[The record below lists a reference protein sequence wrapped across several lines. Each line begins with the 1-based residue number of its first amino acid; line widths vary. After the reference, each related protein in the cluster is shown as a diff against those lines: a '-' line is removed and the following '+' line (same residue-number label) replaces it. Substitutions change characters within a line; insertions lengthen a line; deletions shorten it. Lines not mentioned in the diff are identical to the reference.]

1 MKNELN
7 VFTSELFGSI
17 RAVEI
22 KGKPYFIATDIA
34 KILGYKNTRDAILK
48 HCKGVVKHDILTNG
62 GIQSL
67 NIIPEGDIYRLIIR
81 SKLPGAEKFEEWV
94 FDEVLPSIRQNGGYI
109 VTREDDTDE
118 ELLARG
124 LLIAQRT
131 IEKRNQRILQLENV
145 IEEQK
150 PLVTFADKV
159 IKTKENI
166 LVQNVAKI
174 ISDAGYTIGRNNLF
188 AKLREWGFIFKYGTE
203 PTQKGM
209 DAGYFVVEERV
220 VELPSGSRLAF
231 TTKVTPKGQTYIINR
246 LIKENSK

>member
-7 VFTSELFGSI
+7 VFTSEMFGSV
-17 RAVEI
+17 RVVEI
-22 KGKPYFIATDIA
+22 NNKPYFVATDIA
-34 KILGYKNTRDAILK
+34 KILGYVNPRKAITA
-48 HCKGVVKHDILTNG
+48 HCKGVIKQDILTNG
-62 GIQSL
+62 GMQSL
-67 NIIPEGDIYRLIIR
+67 NVIPESDIYRLMVR
-81 SKLPGAEKFEEWV
+81 SKLPNAEKFEEWV
-94 FDEVLPSIRQNGGYI
+94 FDEVLPSIRQDGGYM
-109 VTREDDTDE
+109 VVNEEDTE
-118 ELLARG
+118 AEILANAVLLA
-124 LLIAQRT
+124 QKT
-131 IEKRNQRILQLENV
+131 IERKNQRILQLENV

-246 LIKENSK
+246 LMKENSK